1 MNRMNRMNRPA
12 RGVLTRRATAV
23 VLALTGG
30 LVTTATATPAAAATT
45 CASPVYK
52 RQIFSNTTF
61 SGTPKKTA
69 CDAAVNENWGTKAP
83 ASGVPSNNFGVRW
96 TVTRDFGSGG
106 PFTFTAT
113 AQDGIRVYVDGV
125 RKISLWK
132 NVSSTV
138 SKTLN
143 IAIPH
148 GKHTLRIDYVNWTG
162 KANVKF
168 AYAPRTSASVDKV
181 KPLVVTGFSSA
192 YDKTTGKMKL
202 TWAKNKE
209 MDLAGYRVYRNME
222 YGGWT
227 RLTSTTAT
235 SYTDTPPTDG
245 HLYYYEIRAYDKAGN
260 ESGGSLDQEV
270 VTVDRT
276 APAAITRIDGSLLA
290 EGAYTGWDVVEDA
303 ASYRV
308 YRATEPGGAFTLVG
322 TTKGSYYVDRTIAE
336 RASFY
341 YRVSA
346 LDSAGNESAQS
357 AAVKASR
364 GDLTPPPALTG
375 LTATPTEYGFQ
386 LTWDPSP
393 ATDVDH
399 YTVYRGQLQADG
411 EGESCTSYKAVAWVD
426 DQPDATSFAYTTVP
440 DGETACLVVD
450 VVDDY
455 YNSVF
460 RANGEA
466 AGQVATELDL
476 TPSVPTPAGSP
487 LELSVWAESNGLVWL
502 DWTGLDE
509 SSPEAA
515 GGYRV
520 YRWNP
525 ETSAYEKLADTAAA
539 DRYYDDL
546 TAERG
551 TTHHYWVTA
560 VAADGT
566 ESLPAA
572 GAVSTAP

>member
-1 MNRMNRMNRPA
+1 MNRMNRTA
-12 RGVLTRRATAV
+12 RAALTRRATAV

-30 LVTTATATPAAAATT
+30 LVTTVAATPAAAATT

-52 RQIFSNTTF
+52 RQIFANTTF

-69 CDAAVNENWGTKAP
+69 CDAAINENWGTKAP

-106 PFTFTAT
+106 PFTFTA
-113 AQDGIRVYVDGV
+113 AARDGIRVYVDGV

-192 YDKTTGKMKL
+192 YDKATGRMRL

-235 SYTDTPPTDG
+235 SYTDTPPVDG
-245 HLYYYEIRAYDKAGN
+245 RLYYYEIRAYDKAGN

-276 APAAITRIDGSLLA
+276 APAVPARPAGYAAGS
-290 EGAYTGWDVVEDA
+290 GARLDWGAVEDA

-308 YRATEPGGAFTLVG
+308 YRAAEENGVYTLVG
-322 TTKGSYYVDRTIAE
+322 SPKYSDFSDTSIAE
-336 RASFY
+336 RSSFY

-346 LDSAGNESAQS
+346 VDAAGNESGRS
-357 AAVKASR
+357 DVVKTGR
-364 GDLTPPPALTG
+364 GDGTPPPALTG

-399 YTVYRGQLQADG
+399 YTVYRGKLQADG
-411 EGESCTSYKAVAWVD
+411 EGESCTSYEAVAWLD

-466 AGQVATELDL
+466 VSQVVTELDL

-487 LELSVWAESNGLVWL
+487 LELSLWSEPDGLVWL

-539 DRYYDDL
+539 DNYYDDF

-551 TTHHYWVTA
+551 TTHYYWVTA

-572 GAVSTAP
+572 GAVPSAP